1 VSGLAV
7 TTTSDGV
14 TPDVGSRYDG
24 GEALLDALLAAGIEV
39 VFSSPGSEW
48 APVWEAM
55 ARRGAGA
62 EEAPAYH
69 DLWHETT
76 AVGMATGYALVS
88 GQPAAVLLH
97 AGAGLLQGA
106 SAIHGA
112 QLAGVPMLICSS
124 ESITYGERE
133 GVDPGSQWYRNLSI
147 VGGPHGLV
155 GGYVKWANQVGS
167 VEVLS
172 GMVVR
177 AAELARR
184 APAGPVYLNVPLEV
198 LLDPA
203 PRREPHA
210 PGPAGRRVSPTEE
223 IEEVALSLARAQRP
237 VILTESA
244 GQEPGGYEALLALAE
259 QLAIAVIEPQSAVCA
274 NFPRRH
280 PLHQGSELGPA
291 RDADLI
297 LLVNCRAPFYP
308 PSHRPPDAMIVAVDA
323 VPQRPHI
330 AYQALGADRYLEG
343 DVGLT
348 LAALAA
354 AVREQDVDDA
364 AVAVRRER
372 LSDAHAKL
380 SEKVAAT
387 EEQAAAR
394 SDAIEPALLVKRLRD
409 LTPPATLFVDETIT
423 HSRLLRAHLDGERDS
438 YIYVQ
443 GGLGQGLPVALGAKY
458 AARERPVVLAIG
470 DGAFIY
476 NPVIASLSAARDL
489 GLPLLIVI
497 FNNRQYLSMKMNHL
511 RFYPDGAAVSTGDF
525 LGVDLGS
532 QPELSAFAS
541 PFGMHAERVED
552 TSGLGPALERAYAAV
567 ASGNTAIVNVLLTK

>member
-1 VSGLAV
+1 M
-7 TTTSDGV
+7 
-14 TPDVGSRYDG
+14 PDVAARYDG
-24 GEALLDALLAAGIEV
+24 GEALLDALLAAGIDA

-48 APVWEAM
+48 APIWEAVV
-55 ARRGAGA
+55 RRTAA
-62 EEAPAYH
+62 DEATPSYH

-88 GQPAAVLLH
+88 RRPAGVLLH

-112 QLAGVPMLICSS
+112 QLAGVPMILCSS
-124 ESITYGERE
+124 ESTTYGERE
-133 GVDPGSQWYRNLSI
+133 GVDPGSQWYRNLSV

-155 GGYVKWANQVGS
+155 SGYVKWANQVGS
-167 VEVLS
+167 VEVLA

-177 AAELARR
+177 AVELAQRS
-184 APAGPVYLNVPLEV
+184 PEGPVYLNVPLEV
-198 LLDPA
+198 LLEPA
-203 PRREPHA
+203 PRRALRPSA
-210 PGPAGRRVSPTEE
+210 PAGRRVSPPEE
-223 IEEVALSLARAQRP
+223 IEEVAWKLARAERP
-237 VILTESA
+237 VIVAESA

-280 PLHQGSELGPA
+280 PLHQGSELGPM
-291 RDADLI
+291 RDADVI

-308 PSHRPPDAMIVAVDA
+308 PSDRPADATIVVVDA

-330 AYQALGADRYLEG
+330 AYQALGADVYLEG
-343 DVGLT
+343 DVGPT
-348 LAALAA
+348 LAALAT
-354 AVREQDVDDA
+354 AVREHGIDEA
-364 AVAVRRER
+364 AVATRSER
-372 LSDAHAKL
+372 LADAHAAGASKI
-380 SEKVAAT
+380 ATT

-394 SDAIEPALLVKRLRD
+394 TDAIEPPLLIRRLRE
-409 LTPPATLFVDETIT
+409 LAPPATLFVDETIT
-423 HSRLLRAHLDGERDS
+423 HSRLLRAHLDGEPDS

-511 RFYPDGAAVSTGDF
+511 RFYPDGAAARSGEF

-532 QPELSAFAS
+532 QPELSAFAA
-541 PFGMHAERVED
+541 PFGMHAESVAD
-552 TSGLGPALERAYAAV
+552 PSGLAPALERAFEAV
-567 ASGNTAIVNVLLTK
+567 AGGTTAIVNVLVST